1 MRAGSLRRGQ
11 TSPAGRGRVRTVGF
25 EQAVIKV
32 EKQAQFK
39 ELKAAIERAFASGN
53 VEKFLKRLD
62 SRGVRIRNF
71 EAVLEQQAV
80 EYADHGRESAGRSAR
95 ALYQELTVSDQ
106 GQMREFYLSKIELV
120 EEALRHKF
128 HKIYQYY

>member
-1 MRAGSLRRGQ
+1 M
-11 TSPAGRGRVRTVGF
+11 VGF

-32 EKQAQFK
+32 ERQAQFK
-39 ELKAAIERAFASGN
+39 ELKAAIERAFAPGN

-62 SRGVRIRNF
+62 RRGVRIRNF
-71 EAVLEQQAV
+71 ESVLDQQAI
-80 EYADHGRESAGRSAR
+80 EYADNGRESAGRSAR

>member
-1 MRAGSLRRGQ
+1 M
-11 TSPAGRGRVRTVGF
+11 GF

-39 ELKAAIERAFASGN
+39 ELKAAIERAFASGH

-62 SRGVRIRNF
+62 RRGVRIRNF
-71 EAVLEQQAV
+71 EGVLDQQAI
-80 EYADHGRESAGRSAR
+80 EYADNGRESAGRSAK
-95 ALYQELTVSDQ
+95 ALYRELTVSDQ